1 MFINSINHY
10 RAIAILFI
18 VAGHTF
24 EISDLKLDSFFKNVI
39 GNLINGGTINFV
51 FISGFLFYSIF
62 YKRFKYSHFL
72 KSKLKKILLPYLF
85 LSIVPII
92 IRLYLVPDFW
102 SGVNSDGVT
111 FWDYIIS
118 SLKYLITGSHLIAYW
133 YIPFVILLFLMSPY
147 HIKFIQLKLT
157 YQVLILILL
166 AAVSLF
172 IHRPPFGRVAPFQ
185 AIHSLIYFTPV
196 FLFGSLCSKYKDD
209 IYRVFKNKEMF
220 LLAIVAGLASLQTYL
235 GYNGTY
241 QHHLNEIDGVVDI
254 MFIQKIVMCL
264 FFMVWLNRH
273 ENYSNIYID
282 ILAKISFPIYFL
294 HGYILYFIRTTKAF
308 YNITFDYPWVMF
320 FIFVLLI
327 VIICILIAVLIQRV
341 FPKYSI
347 MLIGYGKKRVKV
359 KKNYLSTKER
369 GILNYNFK
377 ESV

>member
-24 EISDLKLDSFFKNVI
+24 EISDLKLNSFFENVI

-62 YKRFKYSHFL
+62 YKRFKYRHFL
-72 KSKLKKILLPYLF
+72 KSKMKRILLPYLF

-102 SGVNSDGVT
+102 SGVNSDGVN
-111 FWDYIIS
+111 FWEYILS

-133 YIPFVILLFLMSPY
+133 YIPFVILLFLMSPL

-157 YQVLILILL
+157 NQVLFLILL
-166 AAVSLF
+166 AVVSLF
-172 IHRPPFGRVAPFQ
+172 IHRPSFNRVLPFQ
-185 AIHSLIYFTPV
+185 AIHSLMYFTPV
-196 FLFGSLCSKYKDD
+196 YLFGSLCSKYKDD
-209 IYRVFKNKEMF
+209 IYRILKNKEML
-220 LLAIVAGLASLQTYL
+220 LLAIVVGLAGSQTYL

-241 QHHLNEIDGVVDI
+241 QHHLNEIDGVVDL

-294 HGYILYFIRTTKAF
+294 HGYVLYFIRSVIVFFNT
-308 YNITFDYPWVMF
+308 TFDYPWVMF
-320 FIFVLLI
+320 LIFVSVL
-327 VIICILIAVLIQRV
+327 VIICVLTAVLIEKV

-347 MLIGYGKKRVKV
+347 MLIGYGKKRSKAE
-359 KKNYLSTKER
+359 KKYSRIKARSVLDYS
-369 GILNYNFK
+369 FK